1 MPMKFNNHATTLFL
15 VFGGCLGPSVAMA
28 DDLADVTAANNAF
41 YAALSARDASAL
53 AKVYAHDPYVANIS
67 PGSGALE
74 IGWPGVEAWTM
85 RLATIYK
92 DLVVAPSDLHAH
104 VNGNT
109 AWLVNTEHAKGTLV
123 KTGAAFE
130 ATLISTN
137 IYERQGDVWLMVS
150 HQAQGIPK

>member
-1 MPMKFNNHATTLFL
+1 MSMKVKNHATTLFL
-15 VFGGCLGPSVAMA
+15 IFAGCLGPSVARA

-41 YAALSARDASAL
+41 YAALSARDVDML
-53 AKVYAHDPYVANIS
+53 AKVYAHDPYIANVA

-74 IGWPGVEAWTM
+74 IGWPGVEKWAKS
-85 RLATIYK
+85 LSADFK
-92 DLVVAPSDLHAH
+92 DLVVAPSEVHAH

-130 ATLISTN
+130 ATLVSTN
-137 IYERQGDVWLMVS
+137 IYEKQGNVWLMVS